1 MLDTHTLKSSRKSR
15 GLVMN
20 RTAFPLP
27 SPRSTRLALLVDRD
41 ADTRRM
47 YAEYLTC
54 GAWSV
59 DEASDGREALA
70 KAIAG
75 RPNVIVT
82 ESRLPGISGL
92 DLCAILKRDST
103 TQAIPI
109 VMVTA
114 DTYAQDLRRAA
125 SAGAD
130 VVLAKPC
137 LPETL
142 AAEIQRL
149 LTLSKE
155 LRDRATSVR
164 GRITEQFARS
174 GELIARSRQSHR
186 VALSRAHQR
195 RDTTTPP
202 LAPPELVCPTCDQA
216 LVYQR
221 SHVGGVSARNSE
233 QWDYFECPQGCGTFQ
248 YRERTRKLR
257 KVQ

>member
-1 MLDTHTLKSSRKSR
+1 MHRTVITSS
-15 GLVMN
+15 
-20 RTAFPLP
+20 
-27 SPRSTRLALLVDRD
+27 SPQAINLALLVDRD

-47 YAEYLTC
+47 YAEYLKF

-75 RPNVIVT
+75 RPDVIVT
-82 ESRLPGISGL
+82 DSRLPGINGF
-92 DLCAILKRDST
+92 DLCSILKRDST

-114 DTYAQDLRRAA
+114 DAYAQDLRRAETV
-125 SAGAD
+125 GAD
-130 VVLAKPC
+130 LVLVKPC

-142 AAEIQRL
+142 ASEIQRL
-149 LTLSKE
+149 LARSME
-155 LRDRATSVR
+155 LRERARTVR
-164 GRITEQFARS
+164 GKISEQFARS
-174 GELIARSRQSHR
+174 DELLHRSRSNHR

-195 RDTTTPP
+195 HDTTTPP
-202 LAPPELVCPTCDQA
+202 LPSPALVCPACDQP

>member
-1 MLDTHTLKSSRKSR
+1 MTRAA
-15 GLVMN
+15 LV
-20 RTAFPLP
+20 PP
-27 SPRSTRLALLVDRD
+27 SPQILNLALLVDRD

-47 YAEYLTC
+47 YAEYLKF

-70 KAIAG
+70 KAIS
-75 RPNVIVT
+75 RHPDVIVT
-82 ESRLPGISGL
+82 ESRLPGIDGF

-109 VMVTA
+109 VMVTGDA
-114 DTYAQDLRRAA
+114 LAQDLRRAQ
-125 SAGAD
+125 SVGAD
-130 VVLAKPC
+130 AVLVKPC

-142 AAEIQRL
+142 VTEIQHL
-149 LTLSKE
+149 LALSKN
-155 LRDRATSVR
+155 LRERARTVL
-164 GRITEQFARS
+164 GKIDEQFAKS
-174 GELIARSRQSHR
+174 NELLDRSRKTRR

-195 RDTTTPP
+195 HDTITPP
-202 LAPPELVCPTCDQA
+202 IAPPALVCPSCDQP

-221 SHVGGVSARNSE
+221 SHVGGVSAHNSE